1 MDCSI
6 CSSYPVIIRPPRN
19 TICGSCLEGIRTT
32 FSLMS
37 SFEGGNDREAETAR
51 LESNQSHKF
60 LVSPTAKSKGLAD
73 LIEWMKRTKKVE
85 DELSQQ
91 ISFLASSSV
100 SAFQEQIHT
109 DIQIK
114 PSNGPPISAHR
125 AILAARSQI
134 FKNML
139 DSDSCKSSPCDTV
152 TIAELTHEELE
163 SLLEFLY
170 RGSLAP
176 EKMDRHIYSLML
188 ASHKYEISYLHK
200 SCERHMLENLNVSN
214 ALDVL
219 EIFDVCSH
227 QKLKDVVLSFVIKN
241 INDIVFSTKYEAFCS
256 KNPHLSVQI
265 TRASLIDARD
275 RKRTGDHC

>member
-19 TICGSCLEGIRTT
+19 TICGSCSEGIKTA
-32 FSLMS
+32 FSLMG
-37 SFEGGNDREAETAR
+37 SFEGGDDHEAETAG
-51 LESNQSHKF
+51 LESNHRNPKSM
-60 LVSPTAKSKGLAD
+60 VSPTTKSKGLAD

-85 DELSQQ
+85 DELSQK
-91 ISFLASSSV
+91 ISFLAGSLV

-109 DIQIK
+109 DLKIK

-139 DSDSCKSSPCDTV
+139 DSDSCKSSPSDTV
-152 TIAELTHEELE
+152 TIPELTHEELE

-176 EKMDRHIYSLML
+176 EKMDKHIYSLML
-188 ASHKYEISYLHK
+188 ASHKYEIPYLQE
-200 SCERHMLENLNVSN
+200 SCQRRMLENLNASN
-214 ALDVL
+214 ALVIL
-219 EIFDVCSH
+219 EILDVCSH
-227 QKLKDVVLSFVIKN
+227 QKLKDIALGFVVKN
-241 INDIVFSTKYEAFCS
+241 IDDIAFSAKYEAFCS

-275 RKRTGDHC
+275 RRRT